1 MSAET
6 GVVAIG
12 WLELALASSFILVAG
27 GISIALGLGLE
38 RDLALAT
45 VRTYVQLLAL
55 GFVLTWVF
63 ANSNPW
69 LTVGILAL
77 MIVVASRLVLKRAPD
92 APYGLMFDAIL
103 SMTIVGVVV
112 TFTVTGVIIQVEPW
126 YEPRYVIP
134 IAGMVL
140 GNSMNGIA
148 LTLERVF
155 SDLERRSEEVLA
167 LTALGARPWEAA
179 RDSIRVAVRAGMIPT
194 INSMAAVGIVFIPGM
209 MTGQILAGVDPID
222 AARYQIVVMLMVSAA
237 TALGS
242 ILTVLLSYRKRF
254 DAEGVYR
261 APGDAPQRRR
271 DRAPRKDPHT
281 GS

>member
-1 MSAET
+1 MPAET

-12 WLELALASSFILVAG
+12 WLELALASFFILVAG
-27 GISIALGLGLE
+27 GISVALGLGLE
-38 RDLALAT
+38 RDLAIAT
-45 VRTYVQLLAL
+45 LRTYAQLLAL

-63 ANSNPW
+63 ANSSPW
-69 LTVGILAL
+69 LTVGILVL
-77 MIVVASRLVLKRAPD
+77 MIVVAARLVLKRAPD
-92 APYGLMFDAIL
+92 APYGLTLDAIL
-103 SMTIVGVVV
+103 SMTVVGVVV

-155 SDLERRSEEVLA
+155 ADLERRSEEVLA

-179 RDSIRVAVRAGMIPT
+179 RDSIRAAVRAGMIPT

-209 MTGQILAGVDPID
+209 MTGQILAGVDPVD

-237 TALGS
+237 TALGA

-261 APGDAPQRRR
+261 GPGDAPQRRR
-271 DRAPRKDPHT
+271 DRVPRKKPDT